1 MQLCSSYAVCVL
13 SACTHELCESEHA
26 DSAQHEQVLCARAR
40 RQQIED
46 GSGDGEPIEEE
57 PFAARAGGLE
67 SSTREQRTSQSG
79 ERREQAGSG
88 ERNTRAQGA
97 CT

>member
-57 PFAARAGGLE
+57 PFAAHAGA
-67 SSTREQRTSQSG
+67 REQY
-79 ERREQAGSG
+79 ERA
-88 ERNTRAQGA
+88 AD
-97 CT
+97 